1 MIAIFDNEYA
11 FLSNFYESPF
21 EVDGITYPTVEHFFQ
36 AMKSKDVEGRKKI
49 AAAPTPGKAKRLGR
63 TIELRKDWEEIKVAV
78 MKFGLAQKFRIPE
91 LREKLLATG
100 NEELIEGNF
109 WHDNTWGN
117 CLCAD
122 CQDIPG
128 RNMLGMLLME
138 LRTKIRYEESHK
150 E

>member
-21 EVDGITYPTVEHFFQ
+21 EEEGILYPTVEHYFQ
-36 AMKSKDVEGRKKI
+36 AMKSKDIEGRKKI

-63 TIELRKDWEEIKVAV
+63 TIELRKDWEEIKVDV
-78 MKFGLAQKFRIPE
+78 MKFGLTEKFRIPE

-109 WHDNTWGN
+109 WCDNTWGN
-117 CLCAD
+117 CVCEK
-122 CQDIPG
+122 CQNISG

-138 LRTKIRYEESHK
+138 LRTKIRYEEANK
-150 E
+150 

>member
-36 AMKSKDVEGRKKI
+36 AMKSKDIEGRKKI

-109 WHDNTWGN
+109 WHDNVWGN
-117 CLCAD
+117 CLCAE

-128 RNMLGMLLME
+128 RNMLGMLLMKVRE
-138 LRTKIRYEESHK
+138 EILYEEANK
-150 E
+150 

>member
-63 TIELRKDWEEIKVAV
+63 TVELRKDWEEIKATV

-91 LREKLLATG
+91 LREKLLATD

-138 LRTKIRYEESHK
+138 LRTKIRYEEANK
-150 E
+150 

>member
-36 AMKSKDVEGRKKI
+36 AMKSKDIEGRKKI

-138 LRTKIRYEESHK
+138 LRTKIRYEEANK
-150 E
+150 

>member
-1 MIAIFDNEYA
+1 MITIFDNEYA

-63 TIELRKDWEEIKVAV
+63 TIELRKDWEEIKDTV
-78 MKFGLAQKFRIPE
+78 MWSGLRHKFQIPE

-100 NEELIEGNF
+100 NEELIEGN
-109 WHDNTWGN
+109 WWGDTTWGVCN
-117 CLCAD
+117 
-122 CQDIPG
+122 G
-128 RNMLGMLLME
+128 KGENRLGKLLM
-138 LRTKIRYEESHK
+138 KIREEIRIDIK
-150 E
+150 

>member
-36 AMKSKDVEGRKKI
+36 AMKSKNVEGRKKI

-63 TIELRKDWEEIKVAV
+63 TIELRKDWEEIKDTV
-78 MKFGLAQKFRIPE
+78 MWNGLRHKFQIPE

-109 WHDNTWGN
+109 YHDNIWGN
-117 CLCAD
+117 CLCAE
-122 CQDIPG
+122 CQNKPG
-128 RNMLGMLLME
+128 RNMLGMLLMKVRE
-138 LRTKIRYEESHK
+138 EILYEEANK
-150 E
+150 

>member
-1 MIAIFDNEYA
+1 MITIFDNEYA

-109 WHDNTWGN
+109 YHDNIWGN
-117 CLCAD
+117 CLCAE
-122 CQDIPG
+122 CQNKPG
-128 RNMLGMLLME
+128 RNMLGMLLMKVRE
-138 LRTKIRYEESHK
+138 EILYEEANK
-150 E
+150 

>member
-1 MIAIFDNEYA
+1 MIAVFDNEYA

-63 TIELRKDWEEIKVAV
+63 TIELRKDWEEIKDTV
-78 MKFGLAQKFRIPE
+78 MWSGLRHKFQIPK

-109 WHDNTWGN
+109 WCDNTWGN
-117 CLCAD
+117 CLCAE

-128 RNMLGMLLME
+128 RNMLGMLLMKVRE
-138 LRTKIRYEESHK
+138 EILYEEANK
-150 E
+150 

>member
-1 MIAIFDNEYA
+1 MITIFDNEYA

-100 NEELIEGNF
+100 NEELVEGNF
-109 WHDNTWGN
+109 WHDNVWGN
-117 CLCAD
+117 CLCAE
-122 CQDIPG
+122 CQNKPG
-128 RNMLGMLLME
+128 RNMLGMLLMKVRE
-138 LRTKIRYEESHK
+138 EILYEEANK
-150 E
+150 

>member
-21 EVDGITYPTVEHFFQ
+21 EVDGITYPTAEHFFQ

-100 NEELIEGNF
+100 HEELIEGNF

-138 LRTKIRYEESHK
+138 LRTKIRYEEANK
-150 E
+150 

>member
-138 LRTKIRYEESHK
+138 LRTKIHYEEANK
-150 E
+150 

>member
-100 NEELIEGNF
+100 NEELIEGNWWGDRF
-109 WHDNTWGN
+109 WGVCDGVGENY
-117 CLCAD
+117 
-122 CQDIPG
+122 
-128 RNMLGMLLME
+128 LGKLLME
-138 LRTKIRYEESHK
+138 VRQEIRESIK
-150 E
+150 

>member
-1 MIAIFDNEYA
+1 MITIFDNEYA

-63 TIELRKDWEEIKVAV
+63 TIELRKDWEEIKVDV
-78 MKFGLAQKFRIPE
+78 MKFGLTEKFRIPK

-109 WHDNTWGN
+109 HHDNTWGN
-117 CLCAD
+117 CLCAK
-122 CQDIPG
+122 CQNKPG
-128 RNMLGMLLME
+128 RNMLGMLLMKVRE
-138 LRTKIRYEESHK
+138 EILYEEANK
-150 E
+150 

>member
-1 MIAIFDNEYA
+1 MITIFDNEYA

-109 WHDNTWGN
+109 HHDNTWGN

-138 LRTKIRYEESHK
+138 LRTKIRYEEANK
-150 E
+150 